1 MAKYLILV
9 SPQAVDAFHHHK
21 VIWLQRPKKGLIARS
36 VEVFA
41 ALVVDED
48 VLAFNGEQRQRIKL
62 AVEVLIFARYASVTV
77 NAHVFLSDVRVL
89 RRGSAG
95 MQPKILHD
103 ANTDGFVAVLITR
116 R

>member
-1 MAKYLILV
+1 MGDEAPLAKYLIVV

-62 AVEVLIFARYASVTV
+62 AVEVLISSSLMFACCVADRPACS
-77 NAHVFLSDVRVL
+77 
-89 RRGSAG
+89 
-95 MQPKILHD
+95 PKYF
-103 ANTDGFVAVLITR
+103 TTR
-116 R
+116 IRMALLPC